1 MGQTLAA
8 YSLVGVPVA
17 ARFLD
22 CSETQVRKLAAAGIL
37 PGVPVGGTT
46 KFDPLDLAVHVLAGR
61 EGVSREVYW
70 ERHGDATPEN
80 ARRYVTRIRK
90 LLGDEAA

>member
-1 MGQTLAA
+1 MSKASERRAMGQTLAA

-61 EGVSREVYW
+61 EGVRDHLVPMDYEV
-70 ERHGDATPEN
+70 
-80 ARRYVTRIRK
+80 
-90 LLGDEAA
+90 L